1 MTNFSRPLM
10 PFLVGLSCALAV
22 AACDTVKLVPGPGAE
37 STAPTPPIT
46 AVPTTRELARVEQV
60 LDVADQ
66 VAVPMPSIR
75 GMGYAT
81 VSSQPGTNLNQRRL
95 NAIRVARMEAMRD
108 LTEQI
113 HGVRI
118 DVSTTIAELVLQND
132 TLQSTVTGMLR
143 GARTVHI
150 QPRGNDT
157 YEVLLE
163 IDRDMIDQMLRV
175 ARRGT

>member
-10 PFLVGLSCALAV
+10 PFLVGLSCVLAV

-60 LDVADQ
+60 LDMVDQ

-118 DVSTTIAELVLQND
+118 DASTTIAELVLQKD
-132 TLQSTVTGMLR
+132 TLQSTVAGMLR
-143 GARTVHI
+143 GARTVQI

-175 ARRGT
+175 ARRGS

>member
-1 MTNFSRPLM
+1 VTKFTRQPM
-10 PFLVGLSCALAV
+10 PIIVGLSCFLAF
-22 AACDTVKLVPGPGAE
+22 AACNPVELVPGPGAV

-60 LDVADQ
+60 IDAADQ
-66 VAVPMPSIR
+66 VAATINTIR

-95 NAIRVARMEAMRD
+95 NAIRVARIEAMRD

-118 DVSTTIAELVLQND
+118 DASTTIAESVLQND
-132 TLQSTVTGMLR
+132 TLQSTVVGMLR
-143 GARTVHI
+143 AARTVHI
-150 QPRGNDT
+150 QPRGSDT

-163 IDRDMIDQMLRV
+163 IDRDMIDQMLKI
-175 ARRGT
+175 ARRGA